1 MNEEIIIEKLNDIF
15 KETLSDDTITLTKG
29 TTADDIEDWD
39 SISHVQLIF
48 SIETEFNIT
57 FNKQEV
63 ISLIDID
70 SIVNVVKNKTS

>member
-1 MNEEIIIEKLNDIF
+1 MNEEIIIEKLNGIF
-15 KETLSDDTITLTKG
+15 KETLSDDTISITKN

-57 FNKQEV
+57 FDKQEV
-63 ISLIDID
+63 LSLVDVN
-70 SIVNVVKNKTS
+70 SIINVLKNKTS